1 MNIALLPL
9 DERPV
14 NIRYPQQIAE
24 IAAVQLH
31 VPPAHLLPKQ
41 RQSADIDGLSAWL
54 RQIAPMCDGSVA
66 SVELLGYGGLIPSRI
81 THDSVGEI
89 LARLAPLHTL
99 RQPAHTSFV
108 FNVIQRTSNAD
119 DAIEEPLYWANY
131 GRRLYDYSRVLD
143 LALQGDAAAM
153 AQRAA
158 AERAI
163 PPDIRH
169 DWLTRRARNHAVNLA
184 MLHAAAM
191 GAFDLLVISSDD
203 TSPVGVA
210 ARERKHLEAI
220 KTMTAA
226 NEADANEAAQARVLM
241 YPGADDVG
249 TALVARLINQHYR
262 HQPRVFV
269 HYFADEMRQ
278 NVAPYEDQP
287 IAVSVQNQ
295 IRAVGALATN
305 DLATADV
312 ILCVSPPFERL
323 NGQDPHWRDHETP
336 QRRQLLS
343 TAVMQIEQWLGQG
356 RTVALADVA
365 FPNGAEPLLVAL
377 LLAHASVAKL
387 AGFGAWNT
395 ASNTLGSTLA
405 AACVP
410 CHNLAARQRTLAHH
424 LLEGWGYQSLVRPQL
439 WAEGYATQPA
449 PAIVARAEALLRPIL
464 AQLAPH
470 GLAFALHDVTLPWQR
485 LFEVDFCL
493 V

>member
-31 VPPAHLLPKQ
+31 VPPAQLLPKQ
-41 RQSADIDGLSAWL
+41 RHSADIDGLSAWL

-66 SVELLGYGGLIPSRI
+66 SVELLGYGGLISSRI
-81 THDSVGEI
+81 THDSVGQI
-89 LARLAPLHTL
+89 LARLAPLHHL
-99 RQPAHTSFV
+99 RQPSHTSFV

-119 DAIEEPLYWANY
+119 DAIEEPLYWAND

-143 LALQGDAAAM
+143 LALQGNAVAM
-153 AQRAA
+153 AQRAV
-158 AERAI
+158 AEQAI

-220 KTMTAA
+220 KAMTMP
-226 NEADANEAAQARVLM
+226 DASAAAQARVLM

-295 IRAVGALATN
+295 IRAVGAIATS
-305 DLATADV
+305 DLAAADV

-323 NGQDPHWRDHETP
+323 NGQDPHWRDHDTP
-336 QRRQLLS
+336 QRRQFLS
-343 TAVMQIEQWLGQG
+343 AAVMQLEQLLGQG

-365 FPNGAEPLLVAL
+365 FPNGAEPLLVDL
-377 LLAHASVAKL
+377 LLAHASVAQL
-387 AGFGAWNT
+387 ASFGAWNT

-410 CHNLAARQRTLAHH
+410 CRNLAARQRTLAHH

-439 WAEGYATQPA
+439 WAEGYASQPV
-449 PAIVARAEALLRPIL
+449 PAVMARAEALLRPIL

-470 GLAFALHDVTLPWQR
+470 GLAFALHNVTLPWQR

-493 V
+493 I